1 MTDNITELL
10 IILQTLDELKE
21 REENNL
27 IHELMLESQEAYQKG
42 AGYEQILYK
51 HNAN

>member
-27 IHELMLESQEAYQKG
+27 IHELLMESQEAY
-42 AGYEQILYK
+42 
-51 HNAN
+51 